1 MSYKIAFFSAKEYD
15 IQSFSNSQLFSEF
28 EIKFFETG
36 LTEDTVNLAG
46 WFFFGGVGN
55 SISSIGL

>member
-36 LTEDTVNLAG
+36 LTEERRCHG
-46 WFFFGGVGN
+46 Q
-55 SISSIGL
+55 